1 MIEAAGQCQ
10 KSERRSLHERRIQI
24 ETEDAELKVSGSEMM
39 RGFTDRKEKEIRHMW
54 GSENT
59 LADGFLRFPYKS
71 VVCSQLVKCR
81 NGSESVKHVPFVHLR
96 PTNMANMSSKHP
108 KPKEMKQ
115 TMKNLPAEYSEM
127 VFSSAQR
134 WNWSC
139 SQSKMTLFF
148 SLFFPISLTWPLS
161 WRDYNFLRISYLF
174 HILITIVHFFVILHD
189 LG

>member
-1 MIEAAGQCQ
+1 MSKVREEEFTWA
-10 KSERRSLHERRIQI
+10 EDTDED
-24 ETEDAELKVSGSEMM
+24 EDAELKVSRSEMM
-39 RGFTDRKEKEIRHMW
+39 SRGFTERKEIRQMW

-71 VVCSQLVKCR
+71 VVWSQLVKCR

-96 PTNMANMSSKHP
+96 PTICPQSTQSQRRWSRRRKIFLLNI
-108 KPKEMKQ
+108 
-115 TMKNLPAEYSEM
+115 
-127 VFSSAQR
+127 QR
-134 WNWSC
+134 WFLAQQHRDEIGLKSC

-148 SLFFPISLTWPLS
+148 SSFFPISLTWPLS
-161 WRDYNFLRISYLF
+161 WRDYNFLRFSYLF